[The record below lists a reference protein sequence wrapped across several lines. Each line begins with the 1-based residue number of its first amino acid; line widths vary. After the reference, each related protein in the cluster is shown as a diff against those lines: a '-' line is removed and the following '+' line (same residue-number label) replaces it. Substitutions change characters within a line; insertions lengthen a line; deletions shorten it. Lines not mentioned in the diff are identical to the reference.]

1 MLQRF
6 HIGTFRPALSFI
18 GLLSFIISFF
28 GSRLF
33 ATLNPN
39 IVIQQQGI
47 HFHHFWY
54 GIALMGIA
62 GWLAITWKSERLDR
76 AYAVMYGLGAGF
88 IGDEVGLLLTL
99 NNYQSE
105 LTYDFFIGAI
115 SASTLILL
123 VIRYRS
129 LLRKEVSYL
138 MTREGLALLGVFV
151 TGFSFILFAF
161 GSLSFGTPLALV
173 GIIVILREVF
183 VKHDTVLEGKMPR
196 GVTVIAALSILG
208 GANLILAGVG
218 NILFPPVLNTSD
230 FAGIG
235 LPAGTIGLIS
245 TILLILAFVALAL
258 GSLKILAG
266 LVLRTGKSWAWSL
279 GIATSISSIF
289 LDASSLGASPELLS
303 GLLTGNGI
311 EFPTSIIAI
320 IYLTRPY
327 VKAFYRKTPA
337 PVSGISLLLSANLSI
352 EGTSKG

>member
-1 MLQRF
+1 MLRRLR
-6 HIGTFRPALSFI
+6 IGTFRPALSFI
-18 GLLSFIISFF
+18 GLLSFITSFF

-33 ATLNPN
+33 ATLNPT

-99 NNYQSE
+99 GNYQSE

-115 SASTLILL
+115 SSATLLL
-123 VIRYRS
+123 LIIRYRVV
-129 LLRKEVSYL
+129 LKREVSYL

-151 TGFSFILFAF
+151 TGFSLILFAF

-173 GIIVILREVF
+173 GIVVILREVL
-183 VKHDTVLEGKMPR
+183 VKHDTVLEGRMPR
-196 GVTVIAALSILG
+196 GVSFIAALSILG

-218 NILFPPVLNTSD
+218 NILFPPVINTSD
-230 FAGIG
+230 LAGIG
-235 LPAGTIGLIS
+235 LPAGTVALIS
-245 TILLILAFVALAL
+245 TIFLLLAFVALAL

-327 VKAFYRKTPA
+327 VKVFYRNVPGAVTQTKGFEPGVA
-337 PVSGISLLLSANLSI
+337 EVSR
-352 EGTSKG
+352 

>member
-1 MLQRF
+1 
-6 HIGTFRPALSFI
+6 
-18 GLLSFIISFF
+18 
-28 GSRLF
+28 
-33 ATLNPN
+33 
-39 IVIQQQGI
+39 
-47 HFHHFWY
+47 
-54 GIALMGIA
+54 
-62 GWLAITWKSERLDR
+62 
-76 AYAVMYGLGAGF
+76 
-88 IGDEVGLLLTL
+88 
-99 NNYQSE
+99 
-105 LTYDFFIGAI
+105 
-115 SASTLILL
+115 
-123 VIRYRS
+123 
-129 LLRKEVSYL
+129 

-151 TGFSFILFAF
+151 TGFSLILFAF

-173 GIIVILREVF
+173 GIVVILREVF
-183 VKHDTVLEGKMPR
+183 VKHDTVLEGRMPR
-196 GVTVIAALSILG
+196 GISFIAALSILG

-218 NILFPPVLNTSD
+218 NILFPPIITASD

-245 TILLILAFVALAL
+245 IILLLLAFVALAL

-327 VKAFYRKTPA
+327 VKAFYRNVPE
-337 PVSGISLLLSANLSI
+337 SG
-352 EGTSKG
+352 SKKSSEPNPQ

>member
-1 MLQRF
+1 MLRRF
-6 HIGTFRPALSFI
+6 RIGAFRPALSFI
-18 GLLSFIISFF
+18 GLLSFITSFF

-33 ATLNPN
+33 ATLNPT

-115 SASTLILL
+115 SASVLLLL
-123 VIRYRS
+123 VIRYRVV
-129 LLRKEVSYL
+129 LKREVSYL

-183 VKHDTVLEGKMPR
+183 VKHDTVLEGRMPR

-218 NILFPPVLNTSD
+218 NILFPPVNVSD
-230 FAGIG
+230 LAGAG
-235 LPAGTIGLIS
+235 LSSGTIGLIS
-245 TILLILAFVALAL
+245 TIFSLLAFVALGL

-289 LDASSLGASPELLS
+289 LDASSLGTSPELLS

-327 VKAFYRKTPA
+327 VKAFYRNALGGPRNEK
-337 PVSGISLLLSANLSI
+337 L
-352 EGTSKG
+352 

>member
-1 MLQRF
+1 MLRRF
-6 HIGTFRPALSFI
+6 RIGAFRPALSFI
-18 GLLSFIISFF
+18 GLLSFITSFF

-33 ATLNPN
+33 ATLNPT

-99 NNYQSE
+99 GNYQSE

-115 SASTLILL
+115 SASTLLLL
-123 VIRYRS
+123 VIRYRVV
-129 LLRKEVSYL
+129 LKKEVLYL

-183 VKHDTVLEGKMPR
+183 LKHDTVLEGRMPR
-196 GVTVIAALSILG
+196 GVTVVAALSILG
-208 GANLILAGVG
+208 GANLILGGIG
-218 NILFPPVLNTSD
+218 NVLSPPVISASD
-230 FAGIG
+230 LAGIV
-235 LPAGTIGLIS
+235 LPAGTLALVS
-245 TILLILAFVALAL
+245 TIFLFLAFVALGL
-258 GSLKILAG
+258 GCLKILTG
-266 LVLRTGKSWAWSL
+266 LVLRTGKSWAWGL

-289 LDASSLGASPELLS
+289 LDASSLGISS
-303 GLLTGNGI
+303 GLVTGNWI
-311 EFPTSIIAI
+311 EFPTSVVAI
-320 IYLTRPY
+320 VYLTRPY
-327 VKAFYRKTPA
+327 VKAFYRNVPDTGPQ
-337 PVSGISLLLSANLSI
+337 
-352 EGTSKG
+352 SKGGTGIVSVNR

>member
-1 MLQRF
+1 MLRRF
-6 HIGTFRPALSFI
+6 RIGTFRPALSFI
-18 GLLSFIISFF
+18 GLLSFITSFF

-33 ATLNPN
+33 ATLNPT

-47 HFHHFWY
+47 HFHHIWY

-115 SASTLILL
+115 SASVLLLL
-123 VIRYRS
+123 VIRYRVV
-129 LLRKEVSYL
+129 LKREVSYL

-183 VKHDTVLEGKMPR
+183 VKHDTVLEGRMPR

-218 NILFPPVLNTSD
+218 NILFPPVNVSD
-230 FAGIG
+230 LAGAG
-235 LPAGTIGLIS
+235 LSSGTIGLIS
-245 TILLILAFVALAL
+245 TIFLLLAFVALGL

-337 PVSGISLLLSANLSI
+337 QVQGIGLPHSTNLSV
-352 EGTSKG
+352 EASSRG

>member
-1 MLQRF
+1 
-6 HIGTFRPALSFI
+6 LSFI
-18 GLLSFIISFF
+18 TSFF

-33 ATLNPN
+33 ATLNPT

-54 GIALMGIA
+54 GIGLMGIA

-99 NNYQSE
+99 GNYQSE

-115 SASTLILL
+115 SASTLLLL
-123 VIRYRS
+123 VIRYR
-129 LLRKEVSYL
+129 LVLKKEVLYL

-173 GIIVILREVF
+173 GIVVILREVL
-183 VKHDTVLEGKMPR
+183 VRHDIAVEGRMPR
-196 GVTVIAALSILG
+196 GVTVVAALSILG
-208 GANLILAGVG
+208 GANLILGGIG
-218 NILFPPVLNTSD
+218 NVLSPPLINASD
-230 FAGIG
+230 LAGIV
-235 LPAGTIGLIS
+235 LPAGTLALIS
-245 TILLILAFVALAL
+245 TIFLLLAFVAVAL
-258 GSLKILAG
+258 GSLKILTG
-266 LVLRTGKSWAWSL
+266 LMLRTGKSWAWSL
-279 GIATSISSIF
+279 AIATSISSIF
-289 LDASSLGASPELLS
+289 LDASSLGVNS

-311 EFPTSIIAI
+311 EFPTSIVTI

-327 VKAFYRKTPA
+327 VRAFYRTTRIPA
-337 PVSGISLLLSANLSI
+337 PSTNLQHSTKLNL
-352 EGTSKG
+352 GR

>member
-1 MLQRF
+1 
-6 HIGTFRPALSFI
+6 LSFVT
-18 GLLSFIISFF
+18 SFF

-33 ATLNPN
+33 ATLNPT

-99 NNYQSE
+99 GNYQSE

-115 SASTLILL
+115 SASFLLLL
-123 VIRYRS
+123 VIRYRV
-129 LLRKEVSYL
+129 LLRREVSYL

-183 VKHDTVLEGKMPR
+183 VKHDAVVEGRMPR
-196 GVTVIAALSILG
+196 GVTIVAALSILG
-208 GANLILAGVG
+208 GINLILGGVG
-218 NILFPPVLNTSD
+218 NVLSPPVISASD
-230 FAGIG
+230 LAGIV
-235 LPAGTIGLIS
+235 LPAGTLALIS
-245 TILLILAFVALAL
+245 TIFLLLAFVALGL
-258 GSLKILAG
+258 GSLKILTG
-266 LVLRTGKSWAWSL
+266 LVLRTGKSWAWGL

-289 LDASSLGASPELLS
+289 LDA
-303 GLLTGNGI
+303 
-311 EFPTSIIAI
+311 
-320 IYLTRPY
+320 
-327 VKAFYRKTPA
+327 
-337 PVSGISLLLSANLSI
+337 
-352 EGTSKG
+352 

>member
-1 MLQRF
+1 
-6 HIGTFRPALSFI
+6 
-18 GLLSFIISFF
+18 
-28 GSRLF
+28 
-33 ATLNPN
+33 
-39 IVIQQQGI
+39 
-47 HFHHFWY
+47 
-54 GIALMGIA
+54 LMGIA

-115 SASTLILL
+115 SASVLLLL
-123 VIRYRS
+123 VIRYRVV
-129 LLRKEVSYL
+129 LKREVSYL

-183 VKHDTVLEGKMPR
+183 VKHDTVLEGRMPR

-218 NILFPPVLNTSD
+218 NILFPPVNVSD
-230 FAGIG
+230 LAGAG
-235 LPAGTIGLIS
+235 LSSGTIGLIS
-245 TILLILAFVALAL
+245 TIFSLLAFVALGL

-289 LDASSLGASPELLS
+289 LDASSLGTSPELLS

-327 VKAFYRKTPA
+327 VKAFYRKALGGPRNEK
-337 PVSGISLLLSANLSI
+337 L
-352 EGTSKG
+352 

>member
-1 MLQRF
+1 MLRRF

-33 ATLNPN
+33 ATLNPT

-54 GIALMGIA
+54 GIALMGVA

-99 NNYQSE
+99 GNYQSE

-115 SASTLILL
+115 SASILLLL

-129 LLRKEVSYL
+129 LLLREVSYL

-151 TGFSFILFAF
+151 TGFSLILFAF

-173 GIIVILREVF
+173 GIVVILREVF
-183 VKHDTVLEGKMPR
+183 VKHDTVLEGRMPR
-196 GVTVIAALSILG
+196 GISFIAALSILG

-218 NILFPPVLNTSD
+218 NILFPPVITASD
-230 FAGIG
+230 FADRKSTR
-235 LPAGTIGLIS
+235 LNSSHRCIS
-245 TILLILAFVALAL
+245 YAVFC
-258 GSLKILAG
+258 LK
-266 LVLRTGKSWAWSL
+266 K
-279 GIATSISSIF
+279 
-289 LDASSLGASPELLS
+289 
-303 GLLTGNGI
+303 
-311 EFPTSIIAI
+311 
-320 IYLTRPY
+320 
-327 VKAFYRKTPA
+327 KKTTPH
-337 PVSGISLLLSANLSI
+337 VIHHDR
-352 EGTSKG
+352 